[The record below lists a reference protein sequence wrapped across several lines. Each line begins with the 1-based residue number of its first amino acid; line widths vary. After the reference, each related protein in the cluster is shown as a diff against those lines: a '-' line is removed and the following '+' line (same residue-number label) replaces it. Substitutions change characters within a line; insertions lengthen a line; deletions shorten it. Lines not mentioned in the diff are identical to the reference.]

1 MITIISDGKMNY
13 IGEDLVKEMTGK
25 GHQVEHIS
33 LEGVTIKPCTNC
45 GGCTYKTYGKCV
57 VRDDGDWIFPKVIQ
71 SDVILFVTPIVF
83 GSYSFPIKR
92 LFDKFA
98 LIMER
103 FYYIEN
109 KELVKGGMQ
118 GRKFKFFVLGAID
131 TILAEEEQAFQ
142 KLHHENLRIT
152 RGVGKAFLM
161 NSILTTDM
169 KKQITEEVLKA

>member
-13 IGEDLVKEMTGK
+13 IGEELVKELTGK
-25 GHQVEHIS
+25 GLQTEYIS

-98 LIMER
+98 LIMDR
-103 FYYIEN
+103 YYYIEN

-118 GRKFKFFVLGAID
+118 GKRFKFFVLGATDI
-131 TILAEEEQAFQ
+131 ILAEEEQAFL

-152 RGVGKAFLM
+152 RGVGRVFFM
-161 NSILTTDM
+161 DSILTTDM
-169 KKQITEEVLKA
+169 KKQITEEVSKA

>member
-1 MITIISDGKMNY
+1 MITIITDGKMNY
-13 IGEDLVKEMTGK
+13 IGEGLVKEMIGK

-118 GRKFKFFVLGAID
+118 GRKFKFFVLGSTD
-131 TILAEEEQAFQ
+131 SLLTEEEQAFQ